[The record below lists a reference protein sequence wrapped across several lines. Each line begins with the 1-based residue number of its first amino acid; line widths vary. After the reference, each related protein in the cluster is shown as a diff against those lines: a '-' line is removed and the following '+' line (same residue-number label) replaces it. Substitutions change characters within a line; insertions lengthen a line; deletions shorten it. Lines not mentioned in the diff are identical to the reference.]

1 MRTSAELRA
10 GFRAFYES
18 KGHVFWPSTP
28 LVPRADDHSTLL
40 TTAGMQPLMPYFL
53 GREPPPA
60 PLLTTVQKCFR
71 TPDIDEV
78 GLDGSHLTFFE
89 MLGNFSFGQYFKEG
103 AIEFAWEFVF
113 DHLKID
119 PERFWVSVFAGD
131 PELGLGE
138 DTIAY
143 DHWVKIGQPT
153 ERIVFLPRAENFWSV
168 GGPGPCGPD
177 TEMYYDW
184 GEEHG
189 CGELDCK
196 PSCTRCERFLE
207 FWNLVFMEFEL
218 HVDGKL
224 TPLPTQNV
232 DTGMGVER
240 TAAIL
245 QDVMTVYET
254 DVYQAIM
261 RWIAEQSGV
270 AYGDSPEATKAHR
283 VLADHG
289 RGMTFLAADGIVPS
303 NEGRG
308 YVMRRIIRRA
318 VQQGARV
325 GLEAPYLAPLSDV
338 VIEQM
343 KQGYPELEEHRE
355 EIHRIL
361 TAEEERF
368 GKTLERG
375 LRLFEEVAQTGEAI
389 SGEDAFRL
397 HDTYGFPL
405 KQGYPELEEHREE
418 IHRILTAEEERFG
431 KTLERG
437 LRLFEEVAQTGE
449 AISGED
455 AFRLHDT
462 YGFPL
467 ELTSELARERGLG
480 INEEEFTRLMELQ
493 RTRSRGAISKDD
505 KRAAEFAKRADF
517 RTEFVGYEKTEVL
530 TQIGAVEDV
539 GDGFFLAKLRESP
552 FYPAGGGQVTDT
564 GWIERDDGSVGRAE
578 LREAYRLEED
588 QALLFEGDAFAEGD
602 RVRAVVAWGVR
613 FPTMANHTAT
623 HLLHQALRDVLGEHV
638 KQAGSAVRPDKLR
651 FDFTHPQQLT
661 DEERERIQHL
671 VNEKVFENL
680 PVRTFVTPID
690 EARRLGAMMLFGEK
704 YGDHVRVVEIPGFS
718 RELCGGTH
726 VRSTAEIGPFVILS
740 EGSVGAGAR
749 RIEAIT
755 SGEAHAYLHATMRE
769 ADELRA
775 ELERARKESRKP
787 KAEAA
792 ADFEIVENDGG
803 VVLAE
808 AKSLKGG
815 ALRDLSDRLRQQ
827 EKAAGVIVGS
837 VDDGRVYLVVNLDES
852 LVGRGLDAAKLV
864 RELGKHIDGGGGGRP
879 TLGEAGGKNPAG
891 LRSALEAGKQA
902 IAAALK

>member
-1 MRTSAELRA
+1 MHTSAELRA
-10 GFRAFYES
+10 GYRAFFES
-18 KGHVFWPSTP
+18 KGHVFRPSAP
-28 LVPRADDHSTLL
+28 LIPRADDRSTLL

-71 TPDIDEV
+71 TLDIDEV

-103 AIEFAWEFVF
+103 AIELAWEFVF
-113 DHLKID
+113 EHLKID
-119 PERFWVSVFAGD
+119 SERFWVSVFAGD

-138 DTIAY
+138 DEVAY
-143 DHWVKIGQPT
+143 DLWVKIGQPT
-153 ERIVFLPRAENFWSV
+153 ERIVFLPATENFWSV

-184 GEEHG
+184 GAEHG
-189 CGELDCK
+189 CGEPDCR

-224 TPLPTQNV
+224 TPLPKQNV

-261 RWIAEQSGV
+261 GWIAEQSGV

-289 RGMTFLAADGIVPS
+289 RGMTFLAADGIAPA

-325 GLEAPYLAPLSDV
+325 GLEPPYLAPLADV

-343 KQGYPELEEHRE
+343 KAGYPELEEHRD
-355 EIHRIL
+355 EIHRVL

-375 LRLFEEVAQTGEAI
+375 MRLFEEVAEKDEAI
-389 SGEDAFRL
+389 SGE
-397 HDTYGFPL
+397 
-405 KQGYPELEEHREE
+405 E
-418 IHRILTAEEERFG
+418 
-431 KTLERG
+431 
-437 LRLFEEVAQTGE
+437 
-449 AISGED
+449 

-467 ELTSELARERGLG
+467 ELTRELARERGLG
-480 INEEEFTRLMELQ
+480 VNEEEFTRLMELQ
-493 RTRSRGAISKDD
+493 RTRSRGAVSKDD
-505 KRAAEFAKRADF
+505 KRAAEFAQRAGF

-530 TQIGAVEDV
+530 TQIGALEEV
-539 GDGFFLAKLRESP
+539 GDGLFLAKLRESP
-552 FYPAGGGQVTDT
+552 FYPEGGGQVTDA
-564 GWIERDDGSVGRAE
+564 GWIERDDGSGVRAE

-588 QALLFEGDAFAEGD
+588 QALLFEGDAFSEGD

-623 HLLHQALRDVLGEHV
+623 HLLHKALREVLGEHV

-661 DEERERIQHL
+661 DGERERVEHL

-680 PVRTFVTPID
+680 PVRAFVTPID

-726 VRSTAEIGPFVILS
+726 VRSTAEIGPFLILS

-755 SGEAHAYLHATMRE
+755 SGEAHAYLHATRRD

-775 ELERARKESRKP
+775 ELERVRKELRKP
-787 KAEAA
+787 KEAAA
-792 ADFEIVENDGG
+792 ADFEIVDNEGG

-852 LVGRGLDAAKLV
+852 LVGRGLDASKLV
-864 RELGKHIDGGGGGRP
+864 RDLGKHIEGGGGGRP

-902 IAAALK
+902 IAAALE

>member
-18 KGHVFWPSTP
+18 KGHVFRPSAP
-28 LVPRADDHSTLL
+28 LVPRADDRSTLL
-40 TTAGMQPLMPYFL
+40 TSAGMQPLMPYFL
-53 GREPPPA
+53 GREAPPA

-71 TPDIDEV
+71 TQDIDEV

-103 AIEFAWEFVF
+103 AIDFAWEFVF
-113 DHLKID
+113 DHLKVD

-138 DTIAY
+138 DTVAY

-189 CGELDCK
+189 CGEPDCQ

-224 TPLPTQNV
+224 TPLPKENV

-289 RGMTFLAADGIVPS
+289 RGMTFLVADGIAPS

-318 VQQGARV
+318 VQQGDRV
-325 GLEAPYLAPLSDV
+325 GLEAPYLAQLSDV

-343 KQGYPELEEHRE
+343 KDGYPELEEHRD

-375 LRLFEEVAQTGEAI
+375 LRLFEEVAQRGE
-389 SGEDAFRL
+389 
-397 HDTYGFPL
+397 
-405 KQGYPELEEHREE
+405 
-418 IHRILTAEEERFG
+418 
-431 KTLERG
+431 
-437 LRLFEEVAQTGE
+437 V
-449 AISGED
+449 ISGED

-467 ELTSELARERGLG
+467 ELTRELARERGLG
-480 INEEEFTRLMELQ
+480 VNEEEFTRLMEQQ

-505 KRAAEFAKRADF
+505 KRAAEFAQRAGF
-517 RTEFVGYEKTEVL
+517 RTEFVGYEKIEVL
-530 TQIGAVEDV
+530 TQIGALEEV
-539 GDGFFLAKLRESP
+539 GDGLFLAKLRESP

-564 GWIERDDGSVGRAE
+564 GWIERDNGSGARAE
-578 LREAYRLEED
+578 LQEAYGLEED
-588 QALLFEGDAFAEGD
+588 QALLFEGDGFSEGD
-602 RVRAVVAWGVR
+602 RVRAVVAWAVR

-623 HLLHQALRDVLGEHV
+623 HLLHKALRDVLGEHV

-661 DEERERIQHL
+661 DDERERVQHL

-680 PVRTFVTPID
+680 PVRTFVTPIE

-704 YGDHVRVVEIPGFS
+704 YGDHVRVVEIPDFS

-740 EGSVGAGAR
+740 ESSVGAGAR
-749 RIEAIT
+749 RIEAVT
-755 SGEAHAYLHATMRE
+755 SGEAHAYLHATVR
-769 ADELRA
+769 AAAELRA
-775 ELERARKESRKP
+775 ELERARKESKRP
-787 KAEAA
+787 KGEAA
-792 ADFEIVENDGG
+792 ADFEIVENVGG

-852 LVGRGLDAAKLV
+852 LVGRGLDASKLV
-864 RELGKHIDGGGGGRP
+864 RELGKHIEGGGGGRP
-879 TLGEAGGKNPAG
+879 TLGEAGGKNPDG